1 MTEISVN
8 NEIKELPASPSK
20 GIYMDDRLQNS
31 LFAPDKAEHYQKLA
45 MMLAKTDLVP
55 PTYKNKPM
63 ELFIA
68 MAHGYAL
75 GLTVEQSIQD
85 IVVINGKP
93 TVYGDTLL
101 GIVKAQPD
109 FVDIL
114 EEPIIENDTVTGFIC
129 TVRRRGQSDVVRTFT
144 LDLARKARLLS
155 RQIWQQYPERM
166 LQMRARAYAARDAF
180 PDALKGIKSYEEV
193 IDYIDVQKIND
204 EEKPIS
210 RADEIKTHLLRQQG
224 RINDD
229 KTHTEI
235 MSETENTENQEV
247 AGQNEGYEILDS
259 IGESETSV
267 DSTTEPPQE
276 KLIGLEKLNEINMLM
291 KELNFDKKRITK
303 VLEFYQ
309 CEHMSD
315 LNEKQ
320 GQDLINKLKGM
331 KKND

>member
-1 MTEISVN
+1 MKEISVN
-8 NEIKELPASPSK
+8 NEIKELTATSTK
-20 GIYMDDRLQNS
+20 NVYTDDRLQKS

-45 MMLAKTDLVP
+45 TQLAQTELVP
-55 PTYKNKPM
+55 PQYKNKPM

-144 LDLARKARLLS
+144 LDLARKARLLA

-166 LQMRARAYAARDAF
+166 LQMRARAYAVRDAF

-193 IDYIDVQKIND
+193 IDYIDVQKINV

-224 RINDD
+224 KINDD
-229 KTHTEI
+229 KTYTEI
-235 MSETENTENQEV
+235 ISETENTKNQEI
-247 AGQNEGYEILDS
+247 AGQNAGYEILDT
-259 IGESETSV
+259 IGESEANV
-267 DSTTEPPQE
+267 DSTTETPEE
-276 KLIGLEKLNEINMLM
+276 KLIGLEKLNEINKLM
-291 KELNFDKKRITK
+291 KELNFDKKRVAK
-303 VLEFYQ
+303 ALEFYQ

-320 GQDLINKLKGM
+320 GQDLINKLKGI
-331 KKND
+331 KKDD